1 MVRSTREDPIGFTAK
16 ARLVLVTIGIE
27 GFEVFRL
34 LNTLLDDEICHGAPR
49 TLCKEANNFKST
61 IARIFENGINDSN
74 LTEGRHINGLEVFI
88 RRKVN
93 EYGFRLAIKV
103 LEELFCQRRLPKIVQ
118 ISTALITESGAHF

>member
-1 MVRSTREDPIGFTAK
+1 MNLRSVFVDADVVIHLAAITDAAGSIDK
-16 ARLVLVTIGIE
+16 AEEL
-27 GFEVFRL
+27 
-34 LNTLLDDEICHGAPR
+34 
-49 TLCKEANNFKST
+49 EANNFKST

-118 ISTALITESGAHF
+118 ISTALITEPGAHF